1 LTLNAKSTVSHGLQQ
16 ATHANRRRK
25 NHANLSGS
33 RPALGFEKPQFFA
46 YGRELPTHTS
56 TGSDR
61 AAILKISGGNNMN
74 KYRTP
79 KKDRATYVCRD
90 AYGDIW
96 MVLRPG
102 ENGVTEADIAAIHRA
117 DDDEWNNDYQQVRP
131 HVCNPNGT
139 VSYEELDEA
148 AVWIGDNAANPLELI
163 IADESETETKR
174 TVHDA
179 VDKLPPKQAQAIT
192 AVWLNGIAASDYAKS
207 LGCSEANVSQILD
220 RAFANLRKTLERN

>member
-1 LTLNAKSTVSHGLQQ
+1 L
-16 ATHANRRRK
+16 
-25 NHANLSGS
+25 
-33 RPALGFEKPQFFA
+33 PQFFA
-46 YGRELPTHTS
+46 YGRELPAAHINRLR
-56 TGSDR
+56 R
-61 AAILKISGGNNMN
+61 AAILKTNGGKNMN

-102 ENGVTEADIAAIHRA
+102 ENGLTEADIAAIHRA
-117 DDDEWNNDYQQVRP
+117 DDDEWNNDYKQHRKGRKGVP
-131 HVCNPNGT
+131 EAP
-139 VSYEELDEA
+139 VSYEEVDED
-148 AVWIGDNAANPLELI
+148 AVWIGDNTADPLEQILL
-163 IADESETETKR
+163 DEKETEAKR

-192 AVWLNGIAASDYAKS
+192 AVWFNDIAASDYAKS

-220 RAFANLRKTLERN
+220 RAFANLRKMLDRS